1 MSPEDHEQDASG
13 PWVTVALLGRVRGNR
28 GEITALSFS
37 SRPER
42 HREWREV
49 YLFRDGTWLAGGA
62 PFQVE
67 SAWLHDGR
75 PILKFRGVDSI
86 SAAEE
91 LEGAEVRIP
100 RSERPELP
108 RDEYYE
114 SDLVGCEVMERST
127 GNVLGRVVELQNY
140 GGSGLLT
147 VATAQGGELLVPF
160 ARSIC
165 PDIDIAGR
173 RILVDLPE
181 GLKELNQK

>member
-1 MSPEDHEQDASG
+1 MSSTDHEQDASG
-13 PWVTVALLGRVRGNR
+13 PWVTVALLGRVRGNH
-28 GEITALSFS
+28 GEITALAFS

-42 HREWREV
+42 LQELREV
-49 YLFRDGTWLAGGA
+49 YLFRDDAWLSGGA

-67 SAWLHDGR
+67 SAWFHDGR
-75 PILKFRGVDSI
+75 LILKFLGVDTI

-91 LEGAEVRIP
+91 LQGAEVRIP

-108 RDEYYE
+108 RGEYYE
-114 SDLVGCEVMERST
+114 SDLVGCEVVERGT
-127 GNVLGRVVELQNY
+127 GNVLGRVVELQQG
-140 GGSGLLT
+140 GGSGLLM
-147 VATAQGGELLVPF
+147 VATADGGELLVPF

-165 PDIDIAGR
+165 TDIDVSAR